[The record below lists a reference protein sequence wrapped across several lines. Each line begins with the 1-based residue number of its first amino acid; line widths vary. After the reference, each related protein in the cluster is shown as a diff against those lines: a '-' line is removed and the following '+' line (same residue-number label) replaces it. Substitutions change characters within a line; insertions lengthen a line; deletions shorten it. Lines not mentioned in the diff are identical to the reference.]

1 MEETVFQC
9 PKCSQ
14 LNTTRRFTCKNC
26 GTNFEVALAGIEP
39 MEKTTRGST
48 FALIFNVFLVIVI
61 LVILSAVAIPKFVTC
76 IGGGGPPISPARG
89 IGCAI
94 SATIQEKH
102 SDYLINA
109 VPYTLDDVLTST
121 SFAGGFTYNTTPN
134 NTPAIGDI
142 CSNVGGNKFMCNVRG
157 DIFEWTYTPR
167 VGDTPALIEEQAANF
182 PTP

>member
-1 MEETVFQC
+1 MVATVFQC

-39 MEKTTRGST
+39 MVKTTRGST
-48 FALIFNVFLVIVI
+48 FALIFNVFFVIVI
-61 LVILSAVAIPKFVTC
+61 LGILAAVALPKFVTC
-76 IGGGGPPISPARG
+76 TGYGGAKVSYARGVGSAIGGS
-89 IGCAI
+89 
-94 SATIQEKH
+94 IQAKH
-102 SDYLINA
+102 SDFLTNA
-109 VPYTLDDVLTST
+109 VPYTMDDVLTST

-157 DIFEWTYTPR
+157 DIFGWTWTPR
-167 VGDTPALIEEQAANF
+167 VGDTPALIVEDSATAF
-182 PTP
+182 P